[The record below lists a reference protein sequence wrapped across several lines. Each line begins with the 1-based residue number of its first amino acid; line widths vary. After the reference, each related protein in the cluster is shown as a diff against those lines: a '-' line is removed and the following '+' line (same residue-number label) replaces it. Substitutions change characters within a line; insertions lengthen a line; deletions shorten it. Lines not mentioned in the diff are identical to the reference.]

1 MSKLD
6 SHIDALRERLTSHL
20 ADWGT
25 EMSSLLKEL
34 SDAREELAASREGRD
49 DRDDELKVL
58 EDRVNGQ
65 SDLIE
70 TLKAE
75 AEDVALLRGEVRAKD
90 LQIEQLTSEVESKQ
104 ELVRALRRDAGA
116 VDRLKAEAKTRDAE
130 LGEVKRDLES
140 AEARGTRAEQEAAT
154 LRDEVKALKETAD
167 DQTSGDL
174 AELEAM
180 RAELDARK
188 TLIKS
193 LRADVERVASLEA
206 QLEEKRGI
214 VGTLEASINRHSE
227 TIANLKRGADVW
239 KQKYQ
244 TLKST
249 SATTTSTELPAFSDT
264 DLAALEQLEQVTDI
278 ETEHTIAIDM
288 RQPLREARR
297 KANEAQHKR

>member
-1 MSKLD
+1 MSKRD
-6 SHIDALRERLTSHL
+6 SQIDALRERLTSHL

-25 EMSSLLKEL
+25 EMSSLLADL
-34 SDAREELAASREGRD
+34 GAAQEELAAIKANTD

-58 EDRVNGQ
+58 EDRVQGQ

-75 AEDVALLRGEVRAKD
+75 AEDGALLRSEVRAKD
-90 LQIEQLTSEVESKQ
+90 LEIERLASELDSKQ
-104 ELVRALRRDAGA
+104 ELVRALRRDAEA
-116 VDRLKAEAKTRDAE
+116 VDRIKADAKSRDAE
-130 LGEVKRDLES
+130 LEQVRQALQTAKREREEAVREAVELREELDALKES
-140 AEARGTRAEQEAAT
+140 AE
-154 LRDEVKALKETAD
+154 
-167 DQTSGDL
+167 DQSNGDL

-193 LRADVERVASLEA
+193 LRADAERVASLES

-239 KQKYQ
+239 KRKYQ
-244 TLKST
+244 ALKGSST
-249 SATTTSTELPAFSDT
+249 AATSTELPAFSDT
-264 DLAALEQLEQVTDI
+264 DLAALEQLEKVGDI

-297 KANEAQHKR
+297 KASEAQHKR